1 MEVDMLKPSATKIS
15 RQNELTALV
24 AQFQSAGGNITKV
37 EAGVAAGLR
46 RRKYIRKTLTVKGQ

>member
-1 MEVDMLKPSATKIS
+1 MLKPSATKIS

-24 AQFQSAGGNITKV
+24 AQFQSAGGNIAKV

-46 RRKYIRKTLTVKGQ
+46 RRKYIRKTLAVKGQ